1 MPELKLN
8 SLVPIFTITSVEHDK
23 SEDMMD
29 RVTAATN
36 EGILML
42 FQPVHLLHSISYSGQ
57 LPK

>member
-8 SLVPIFTITSVEHDK
+8 SLVPIFTMTRVEHDK

-36 EGILML
+36 EAILML

>member
-8 SLVPIFTITSVEHDK
+8 SLVPIFTMTRVEHDK

-29 RVTAATN
+29 RVIAATN

-42 FQPVHLLHSISYSGQ
+42 FQPVHLLHSLS
-57 LPK
+57 